1 MHVYGYHQGLAQ
13 CSALFR
19 LSAPTPA
26 ALDVGRVDVWLTD
39 FLAIKVPAVEALIGA
54 PNLGPQFGAHTDAP
68 LALWARVLA
77 VYGGLC
83 RACELPCVELGRLV
97 SLTHQAPNWQLS
109 LAVPTVN
116 GVDPQVFK
124 ALLVHA
130 FRITDDLMATLPSVD
145 NAQAVYAR
153 IEEAVLSRYKGV
165 WPSGRANSFVASLA
179 HKLGVPFDAMGA
191 ELMRLGQGA
200 KRQITQRSACLL
212 DSAISAGAC
221 GDKVSTALLLRQ
233 AGLPAPV
240 HVLVGSL
247 EQAQAA
253 ALKIG
258 WPVVIKPTDR
268 ERSEGVTVDVDSPKA
283 VAQGFEVASCWSR
296 RILVERQ
303 VAGVCHRI
311 LVVGDQFVFAMKR
324 QPKSV
329 KGDGLQTLQALVE
342 AANQEQLKR
351 PTWTRL
357 KPWVLDDVALACLKK
372 AGLTPDSVL
381 PEGQLAALRPFTS
394 DEWGG
399 SAENM
404 TSTIHPD
411 NVRLAIDAAQT
422 LGLRVA
428 GVDLITTDITRPWHE
443 NGAILNEVNFKPF
456 FGGNLDNDKVH
467 PYMETLVDGD
477 GRIPAHAVVG
487 VGNLWA
493 KARALRQ
500 SLKQS
505 GVLAHLCGH
514 SAVESPSGEPLHL
527 LASGLFM
534 RCRALL
540 QNPGVQALIVVVDS
554 DEFLKT
560 GLPLDRFDEVHMV
573 GKPSTDTVSKLWRQL
588 MMAKPTIKTPKAA
601 VEG

>member
-26 ALDVGRVDVWLTD
+26 VQDVARVDVWLTD
-39 FLAIKVPAVEALIGA
+39 YLAIKVPTVETLIGA
-54 PNLGPQFGAHTDAP
+54 PNLGTQFGAHPDAP

-83 RACELPCVELGRLV
+83 RACEMPCVELGRLV
-97 SLTHQAPNWQLS
+97 GLTHQAPNWQLS

-130 FRITDDLMATLPSVD
+130 FRITDDLMASLPSVD

-153 IEEAVLSRYKGV
+153 IDQAVLSRYKGV

-179 HKLGVPFDAMGA
+179 HKMGVPFDAMGA
-191 ELMRLGQGA
+191 ELMRLGQGV
-200 KRQITQRSACLL
+200 KRQITQRSACLY
-212 DSAISAGAC
+212 DSAISAKAC

-233 AGLPAPV
+233 AGWPAPL

-247 EQAQAA
+247 EQAQTA
-253 ALKIG
+253 ALNIG
-258 WPVVIKPTDR
+258 WPVVMKPADR
-268 ERSEGVTVDVDSPKA
+268 ERSEGVTVDVNSAEA
-283 VAQGFEVASCWSR
+283 VAQGFETASRWSR

-303 VAGVCHRI
+303 VAGVCYRI
-311 LVVGDQFVFAMKR
+311 FVVGDRLVYVVKR

-329 KGDGLQTLQALVE
+329 KGDGLSSVQALVD
-342 AANQEQLKR
+342 AANRERLKQ
-351 PTWTRL
+351 PPWTRL
-357 KPWVLDDVALACLKK
+357 KAWALDELALLCLNK
-372 AGLTPDSVL
+372 AGLTPESVL

-394 DEWGG
+394 DDWGG
-399 SAENM
+399 SAEHVTPN
-404 TSTIHPD
+404 IHPD
-411 NVRLAIDAAQT
+411 NVRLAIDAAKT

-428 GVDLITTDITRPWHE
+428 GVDLISTDITRPWHE

-456 FGGNLDNDKVH
+456 FGGNLENNKLH
-467 PYMETLVDGD
+467 PYMEALVDGD
-477 GRIPAHAVVG
+477 GRIPVHAVVG
-487 VGNLWA
+487 VGDLWA

-500 SLKQS
+500 RLKQA
-505 GVLAHLCGH
+505 GVLAHVCGH
-514 SAVESPSGEPLHL
+514 STVESPSSEPLHL

-540 QNPGVQALIVVVDS
+540 QNPDVQALIVVVDS

-573 GKPSTDTVSKLWRQL
+573 GKPVTATVNRLWRQL
-588 MMAKPTIKTPKAA
+588 MMAKPTIKAP
-601 VEG
+601 

>member
-19 LSAPTPA
+19 LSVPTPA
-26 ALDVGRVDVWLTD
+26 TLDVARLDVWLTD
-39 FLAIKVPAVEALIGA
+39 YLGIKVPAVEALIGA
-54 PNLGPQFGAHTDAP
+54 QNPGAHPDAP
-68 LALWARVLA
+68 LELWTRVLA

-83 RACELPCVELGRLV
+83 RACEMPCVELGRLV
-97 SLTHQAPNWQLS
+97 GLTHPAPNWQIT

-153 IEEAVLSRYKGV
+153 IEQAVLSRYKGV

-179 HKLGVPFDAMGA
+179 HKLGVPFDYMGA

-200 KRQITQRSACLL
+200 KRQITQRSSCLL
-212 DSAISAGAC
+212 DSAISAKAC
-221 GDKVSTALLLRQ
+221 GDKLSTALLLRQ

-247 EQAQAA
+247 EPAQAE

-268 ERSEGVTVDVDSPKA
+268 ERGEGVTIHVDSPEA
-283 VAQGFEVASCWSR
+283 VAKGFEVASRWSR
-296 RILVERQ
+296 RVLVERQ

-311 LVVGDQFVFAMKR
+311 FVVGDRFVFSMKR

-329 KGDGLQTLQALVE
+329 KGDGLQSVQALVE
-342 AANQEQLKR
+342 AANHELLKR
-351 PTWTRL
+351 PTWVRL
-357 KPWVLDDVALACLKK
+357 KPWVLDDVALDCLEK

-381 PEGQLAALRPFTS
+381 TEGQVAALRPFAS
-394 DEWGG
+394 DEWGS
-399 SAENM
+399 SADEV
-404 TSTIHPD
+404 TQTIHPD
-411 NVRLAIDAAQT
+411 NVRLAIDAAKT

-428 GVDLITTDITRPWHE
+428 GIDLISTDITRPWHE

-456 FGGNLDNDKVH
+456 LAGNLDNDKVH
-467 PYMETLVDGD
+467 PYMEALVDGD
-477 GRIPAHAVVG
+477 GRIPVYAVMG

-493 KARALRQ
+493 NARALRQ
-500 SLKQS
+500 SLKQA
-505 GVLAHLCGH
+505 GVLAHVCGH
-514 SAVESPSGEPLHL
+514 SGVESPSGEPLNL
-527 LASGLFM
+527 VASGLFM

-540 QNPGVQALIVVVDS
+540 QNPDVQALIVVVDS

-560 GLPLDRFDEVHMV
+560 GLPLDRFDEVHLV
-573 GKPSTDTVSKLWRQL
+573 GKPTSDTVTRLWRQM
-588 MMAKPTIKTPKAA
+588 MMARTSK
-601 VEG
+601 

>member
-1 MHVYGYHQGLAQ
+1 MHVYGYHHGLAQ

-26 ALDVGRVDVWLTD
+26 SLDVARVDVWLTD
-39 FLAIKVPAVEALIGA
+39 YLATKVPTVESLIGA
-54 PNLGPQFGAHTDAP
+54 PNLGTQFGAHPDAP

-77 VYGGLC
+77 VYGDLC
-83 RACELPCVELGRLV
+83 RACEMPCVELGRLV
-97 SLTHQAPNWQLS
+97 GLTHQAPNWQLS

-130 FRITDDLMATLPSVD
+130 FRITDDLMATPPSVD

-153 IEEAVLSRYKGV
+153 IEQAVLSRYKGV

-200 KRQITQRSACLL
+200 KRQITQRSACLF
-212 DSAISAGAC
+212 DSAISAKAC

-233 AGLPAPV
+233 AGWPAPV
-240 HVLVGSL
+240 HVLVGNL
-247 EQAQAA
+247 EQAQTS
-253 ALKIG
+253 ALNIG

-268 ERSEGVTVDVDSPKA
+268 ERGEGVTVDVNNAEA
-283 VAQGFEVASCWSR
+283 VAQGFETASRWSR

-303 VAGVCHRI
+303 VAGLCHRI
-311 LVVGDQFVFAMKR
+311 FVVGDRFVYAMKR

-329 KGDGLQTLQALVE
+329 KGDGLQTIQALVE
-342 AANQEQLKR
+342 AANQGQLKH

-357 KPWVLDDVALACLKK
+357 KPWVLDAVALEYLNK

-381 PEGQLAALRPFTS
+381 PEGQLAALRPFAS
-394 DEWGG
+394 DEWGS
-399 SAENM
+399 SADEV
-404 TSTIHPD
+404 TQKIHPD
-411 NVRLAIDAAQT
+411 NVRLAIDAAKT

-428 GVDLITTDITRPWHE
+428 GVDLISTDITRPWHE

-456 FGGNLDNDKVH
+456 FSGNLENNKVH
-467 PYMETLVDGD
+467 PYMEALVDGD
-477 GRIPAHAVVG
+477 GRIPVHAVVG
-487 VGNLWA
+487 VGDLWT

-500 SLKQS
+500 RLKQAE
-505 GVLAHLCGH
+505 VLAHVCGYG
-514 SAVESPSGEPLHL
+514 AVESPSGEPLLL

-540 QNPGVQALIVVVDS
+540 QNPDVQALIVVVDS

-573 GKPSTDTVSKLWRQL
+573 GKPVTATVNRLWRQL
-588 MMAKPTIKTPKAA
+588 MMAKPTIKAP
-601 VEG
+601 